1 MFFWNPLAFSVAE
14 ANKTRRGRRNLPE
27 EDVRLNGSSVHQ
39 AVSRK
44 MKEAPRCLHVFD
56 HNWVSA
62 SDRLTLF
69 LNPVE
74 AGMLSVAAHVP
85 RTQAPLR
92 SE

>member
-14 ANKTRRGRRNLPE
+14 ANRTRRGRRKLPE
-27 EDVRLNGSSVHQ
+27 EEVRLNGSSVHQ

-44 MKEAPRCLHVFD
+44 KKEASRCLHVFD
-56 HNWVSA
+56 HNGMSA
-62 SDRLTLF
+62 SGRLTLF
-69 LNPVE
+69 LNPVG

-92 SE
+92 SD